1 MSRTPSAASRFG
13 IGVPLACRIDCSLPS
28 DDLLADQEVE
38 VAYVTGSVAQQAYEN
53 ASVFVDRPEVRYEG
67 LRAIATV
74 YPNPQWFVV
83 IVDSIQSIH
92 DLKGKRA
99 FVEMQGSNGEA
110 W

>member
-1 MSRTPSAASRFG
+1 MSPAAWRSRPTRTPASSPTAPKSA
-13 IGVPLACRIDCSLPS
+13 
-28 DDLLADQEVE
+28 
-38 VAYVTGSVAQQAYEN
+38 T
-53 ASVFVDRPEVRYEG
+53 G

-83 IVDSIQSIH
+83 IDDSIQSIH